1 MKQMKAI
8 VKRYLSEKV
17 RLKRA
22 AAVADQDASVAHLS
36 TVHAGLI
43 ATHQVTLNHQAAV
56 DSIVV
61 RQQAALAAIDRA
73 HQAAIVVQQQN
84 AIAAHRAA
92 LNHANSIV
100 ARHQIALQARHDQA
114 LQDHA
119 HDDEWMIAFEYE
131 NEEWD

>member
-1 MKQMKAI
+1 MKQMKSI
-8 VKRYLSEKV
+8 VKQYLTEKV
-17 RLKRA
+17 RQKRA

-43 ATHQVTLNHQAAV
+43 ATHRVTLNHQAAV

-61 RQQAALAAIDRA
+61 QQQAALAV

-84 AIAAHRAA
+84 AIAAHQAA
-92 LNHANSIV
+92 LNHANSIIV
-100 ARHQIALQARHDQA
+100 RHQAALQARHDQA

-119 HDDEWMIAFEYE
+119 HDDDWRIAFEYE
-131 NEEWD
+131 NEDWESDV